1 MSWGCNA
8 SRTRS
13 TTLAAEEDA
22 AAAGTL
28 MDNATLVKLL
38 MGEFT
43 DDEDDDPT
51 PTTAEPMVA
60 VWPDEKHI
68 KSAIYA
74 VENPYLV
81 VPHPK
86 NANHPMCEGCGE
98 FAKNTL
104 VVPDPGTVPT
114 WPACKGMF
122 PITHCTECARKDFL
136 ATGTEYVFNAAT
148 CGCGATRGTSKRMI
162 CTACTYGNNAL
173 KDCVTEGCGDK
184 RVASESKFCNPCLAQ
199 NSRRT
204 MTCFLC
210 GADTT
215 RDKSALREDRK
226 KKGFRTCQKTDNM
239 ECFVRCNAY
248 KDGVRGERCGM
259 RRFEAKKTGKFDG
272 LSCGSKRCLKWKEGF
287 KFLD

>member
-1 MSWGCNA
+1 MSWRCNA
-8 SRTRS
+8 SKTRS
-13 TTLAAEEDA
+13 ATLAAEEDA
-22 AAAGTL
+22 AAAGTQ
-28 MDNATLVKLL
+28 MDNESLVKLL

-43 DDEDDDPT
+43 DDEDNDPT
-51 PTTAEPMVA
+51 PTTAEPVA
-60 VWPDEKHI
+60 AEWPDEKHI
-68 KSAIYA
+68 KSAIFA

-86 NANHPMCEGCGE
+86 NANHPMCEGCGD
-98 FAKNTL
+98 FAANTL
-104 VVPDPGTVPT
+104 VVPDPGTVPK

-122 PITHCTECARKDFL
+122 PLTHCTECARKDFL

-148 CGCGATRGTSKRMI
+148 CGCGATRCSSERTICFSCSK
-162 CTACTYGNNAL
+162 GNNAL
-173 KDCVTEGCGDK
+173 KDCGTEGCGGE
-184 RVASESKFCNPCLAQ
+184 RAGLSKFCNPCIAQ
-199 NSRRT
+199 NSRRS

-215 RDKSALREDRK
+215 RDKSRLRDDIN
-226 KKGFRTCQKTDNM
+226 KKGFRTCQRTDNM

-259 RRFEAKKTGKFDG
+259 RRYENKHGTFKN
-272 LSCGSKRCLKWKEGF
+272 LSCGSAGKCNKWKDGF